1 MCIVIAKGRAYP
13 TGAQAN
19 GRNRIAIVQ
28 TYFRCEN
35 WRLRS
40 IAFTAKYCALR
51 KIQVKRNERYRS

>member
-51 KIQVKRNERYRS
+51 EIQVK